1 MKFNKKKI
9 LKMVKETN
17 IDMSWEDKK
26 LAKLE
31 ENLLDAIEPIL
42 AKEVNALDRMA
53 IAGTLLK
60 CAMITYQQ
68 DLGDEA
74 VADLLVEVAGQV
86 DDGLLTNVQTIANQ
100 IKTIH

>member
-1 MKFNKKKI
+1 
-9 LKMVKETN
+9 
-17 IDMSWEDKK
+17 
-26 LAKLE
+26 
-31 ENLLDAIEPIL
+31 
-42 AKEVNALDRMA
+42 MA